1 MKIGAVAGAHSWG
14 LLNVR
19 PDREILPIRRINAG
33 NALVFP
39 DKLAEIAE
47 TVVILPETLATV
59 PPYHGYRSRF
69 SPSKKELSCEVFGT
83 RALVSRLT
91 C

>member
-33 NALVFP
+33 NALVFQAQ
-39 DKLAEIAE
+39 LAEIAE
-47 TVVILPETLATV
+47 TVMALCGTLATV
-59 PPYHGYRSRF
+59 PPYHG
-69 SPSKKELSCEVFGT
+69 
-83 RALVSRLT
+83 
-91 C
+91 

>member
-19 PDREILPIRRINAG
+19 PDREILPIRRVNAV

-39 DKLAEIAE
+39 VQLAEIAE
-47 TVVILPETLATV
+47 TVATLSGTLATV
-59 PPYHGYRSRF
+59 PPYRG
-69 SPSKKELSCEVFGT
+69 
-83 RALVSRLT
+83 
-91 C
+91 

>member
-19 PDREILPIRRINAG
+19 PDREILPIRRINAD

-39 DKLAEIAE
+39 TQLAEIAE
-47 TVVILPETLATV
+47 TVPALSGTLATV
-59 PPYHGYRSRF
+59 PHYHG
-69 SPSKKELSCEVFGT
+69 
-83 RALVSRLT
+83 
-91 C
+91 

>member
-39 DKLAEIAE
+39 TQLAEIAE
-47 TVVILPETLATV
+47 TVPDVSGTLATV
-59 PPYHGYRSRF
+59 SHYHG
-69 SPSKKELSCEVFGT
+69 
-83 RALVSRLT
+83 
-91 C
+91 

>member
-1 MKIGAVAGAHSWG
+1 MKIGAVAVAHSWG

-39 DKLAEIAE
+39 GQLAEIAE
-47 TVVILPETLATV
+47 TVPVWSGTLATV
-59 PPYHGYRSRF
+59 PSYHG
-69 SPSKKELSCEVFGT
+69 
-83 RALVSRLT
+83 
-91 C
+91 